1 MLCKKKV
8 LIVLSVLIITG
19 IYAGRVYEVNKDNYK
34 ADVTYIA
41 DTNAVIPGDVCDE
54 NGNIT
59 EFSRQLN
66 KLKVTVSKQKL
77 YDTAAFVDEFP
88 EIKQFY
94 RYTGSQ
100 FELMSA
106 PEAIQGMRNI
116 VYLELDFRN
125 ASEEILNVPYNLYQL
140 YVNRSFNNGIYPMMV
155 EELNKASGVA
165 ILPGHDYTVRLAY
178 ELPRSRFNKNN
189 YENLE
194 AQEFSLSVSGYPDEK
209 HIKLSHM
216 ERVKADRA
224 QQVAYK
230 KLIGED
236 KTEPDSK
243 ELEDTK
249 MGTILGMNDTV
260 ISNGLKIT
268 LDSCEIVSNVND
280 CDRVYGKRVGG
291 EFYTDEI
298 DENGDVI
305 WPYKN
310 DGFETICH
318 MVYVTLKITNGTDD
332 ERILPLNNYDL
343 YNYNGK
349 TNSGGGNIYL
359 SENIIHEVETSNVY
373 VFPPNSTSRV
383 TFERYVADPEPM
395 PKKYKW
401 FIEED
406 RELYMEC
413 SLWDKSWANL
423 TKNIPANGIFLRVH

>member
-8 LIVLSVLIITG
+8 LIVLSVLIIAG
-19 IYAGRVYEVNKDNYK
+19 LYAGRVYEVNKYNYK
-34 ADVTYIA
+34 ANVTYIS
-41 DTNAVIPGDVCDE
+41 DTDVVIPGDVCDE

-268 LDSCEIVSNVND
+268 FDFCEIVSNVND
-280 CDRVYGKRVGG
+280 CTRYYGKCDGN
-291 EFYTDEI
+291 DLCI
-298 DENGDVI
+298 DKIDKNGNLI
-305 WPYKN
+305 WTYKDDN
-310 DGFETICH
+310 IEAECH
-318 MVYVTLKITNGTDD
+318 MVYVTLKIINDTEHEAT
-332 ERILPLNNYDL
+332 LPLNNFDL

-349 TNSGGGNIYL
+349 NNSGGGNIYL
-359 SENIIHEVETSNVY
+359 SDNIIHEDVTSNVY

-383 TFERYVADPEPM
+383 TFECFTVDPEPM
-395 PKKYKW
+395 PKKYRW

-413 SLWDKSWANL
+413 SVWDTSWANL